1 MEDAVLG
8 AFILIG
14 DAALLQRQVRN
25 NQTAP
30 PVSTAG
36 RLVQ

>member
-1 MEDAVLG
+1 MEDAALG

-14 DAALLQRQVRN
+14 DAALLDRQLCIDQV
-25 NQTAP
+25 AP

-36 RLVQ
+36 RLV